1 MLTLDPERVT
11 LSQMAKHSGS
21 VDAVLSALAD
31 PTRRAM
37 VERLAEGPASVSELA
52 KPFAIALPT
61 ATKHLAVLSAAG
73 LVTSSKRGRV
83 RMCRLERA
91 ALDETAS
98 WIEARRRRWE
108 TRLDALEIRI
118 TEGPMT

>member
-1 MLTLDPERVT
+1 
-11 LSQMAKHSGS
+11 MAKRLDS
-21 VDAVLSALAD
+21 VDAVLAALAD

-37 VERLAEGPASVSELA
+37 VDRLAEGPASVSELA
-52 KPFAIALPT
+52 RPFAIALPT

-83 RMCRLERA
+83 RMCRLERT
-91 ALDETAS
+91 ALDETAA

-108 TRLDALEIRI
+108 TRLDALENLIM
-118 TEGPMT
+118 EGPTT